1 MTKVLRTLI
10 GGGLALVV
18 AALIVGSAGLMRTS
32 DAEAQAPP
40 GRPSRFAGSVLVDGV
55 APAAGTVIT
64 AWVGNSA
71 CGVTTTFNV
80 GGESRYVVDV
90 QALEPGAEL
99 QCGTVGATVSFTIG
113 DKRAKETGTWDD
125 GELGIVNLT
134 YTTPATATPTGTP
147 TGTPTATPTG
157 TPRPPATGSG
167 AAIGGDQTTL
177 WALGLLGAGL
187 IVLSAG
193 GFAAV
198 RRGK

>member
-1 MTKVLRTLI
+1 MTKVLRTLM
-10 GGGLALVV
+10 GSGLALVV
-18 AALIVGSAGLMRTS
+18 AALILGGTGLFQAS
-32 DAEAQAPP
+32 DADAQAPP
-40 GRPSRFAGSVLVDGV
+40 GRPSRFAGSVLVDGA

-80 GGESRYVVDV
+80 GAESRYVVDV

-99 QCGTVGATVSFTIG
+99 KCGTVGAKVSFTIG
-113 DKRAKETGTWDD
+113 DKLAKETGTWDD

-134 YTTPATATPTGTP
+134 YTTPSTATPTATTTP
-147 TGTPTATPTG
+147 TGTATG
-157 TPRPPATGSG
+157 TPKPPATGSG
-167 AAIGGDQTTL
+167 TATSGDQTTL

-187 IVLSAG
+187 VVLSAG